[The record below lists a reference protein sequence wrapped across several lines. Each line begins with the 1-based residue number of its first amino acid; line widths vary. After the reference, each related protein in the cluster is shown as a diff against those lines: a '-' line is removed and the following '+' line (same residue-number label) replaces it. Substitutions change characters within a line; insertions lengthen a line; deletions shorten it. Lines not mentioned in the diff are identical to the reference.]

1 MKIELQAGRPRR
13 SFPDRAVVR
22 RRPGPLAD
30 PHRGLGGRAGHGD
43 AVPQRPACGFYDARR
58 DVVTI
63 WRDATRARARTG
75 PSLVRRRSRHRPAR
89 RAGQG
94 RCARRRRRHPSTA
107 ARSGGSSATRRART
121 GSHARFVYYV
131 DPRHVRA
138 RRRAPEH
145 PAPRRQDASAAR
157 RSRSPSTSGCPST
170 SACSSSRRRPT
181 RSTSGVS
188 CGGRP
193 RPARSAAR
201 AAPARAPGRARSPRA
216 SRGPAR
222 PRATR
227 SRP

>member
-1 MKIELQAGRPRR
+1 MKIELQGRATAWSSRSSSGTPPTRSAGGPAPRE
-13 SFPDRAVVR
+13 
-22 RRPGPLAD
+22 
-30 PHRGLGGRAGHGD
+30 LGRRAGHGD
-43 AVPQRPACGFYDARR
+43 RCTATAGSASTTQRR

-63 WRDATRARARTG
+63 WRDADRLPGPPRARASFGGDPATDLRERT
-75 PSLVRRRSRHRPAR
+75 R
-89 RAGQG
+89 QG
-94 RCARRRRRHPSTA
+94 RRARRRRRHPSTA
-107 ARSGGSSATRRART
+107 ARSGGSSATERSGRAQPAVRVLRGPATLRAVGGRLTLRR
-121 GSHARFVYYV
+121 H
-131 DPRHVRA
+131 
-138 RRRAPEH
+138 
-145 PAPRRQDASAAR
+145 RRQVPPAAR

-188 CGGRP
+188 CGARP